1 MSLPLA
7 SMEDYSM
14 YITLSD
20 DELFEQR
27 IAQTVIE
34 RIHRLRGLY
43 AYWLQF
49 PQKFDQDIVQYDMAM
64 FKVGKSQAY
73 DDLHL
78 VRLILGDLQQASK
91 DFMRW
96 KINQDLEQ
104 DLKAARR
111 AGDHRSVAAIEKNRI
126 LNNRTDKEDELE
138 LEFDKIIPQQ
148 FVPVDDPTVLGIKK
162 LPDLR
167 NRIRELVKKYSDNSV
182 QFAEYEELKEDNDN
196 GSTDQ

>member
-20 DELFEQR
+20 DELFERR

-78 VRLILGDLQQASK
+78 VRLILGNLQQASK

-167 NRIRELVKKYSDNSV
+167 NRIRELVKNYSDNSV
-182 QFAEYEELKEDNDN
+182 QYAEYEELKEDNDN
-196 GSTDQ
+196 GTAD

>member
-1 MSLPLA
+1 
-7 SMEDYSM
+7 MEDYSM

-20 DELFEQR
+20 DELFERR

-78 VRLILGDLQQASK
+78 VRLILGNLQQASK

-167 NRIRELVKKYSDNSV
+167 NRIRMLVKKYSDNSV

-196 GSTDQ
+196 GATDQ

>member
-20 DELFEQR
+20 DELFERR

-64 FKVGKSQAY
+64 FEVGKSQAY

-78 VRLILGDLQQASK
+78 VRLILGNLQQASK

-126 LNNRTDKEDELE
+126 INNRTDKEDELE

-148 FVPVDDPTVLGIKK
+148 FVPVDDPSVLGIKK

-182 QFAEYEELKEDNDN
+182 QYAEYEELKEDNDN
-196 GSTDQ
+196 GTAD

>member
-7 SMEDYSM
+7 SMEDYSI
-14 YITLSD
+14 YITPSD
-20 DELFEQR
+20 DELFERR

-78 VRLILGDLQQASK
+78 VRLILGNLQQASK

-126 LNNRTDKEDELE
+126 INNRTDKEDELE

-148 FVPVDDPTVLGIKK
+148 FVPVDDPTVLSIKK

-182 QFAEYEELKEDNDN
+182 QFAEYEELKEDN
-196 GSTDQ
+196 GATD

>member
-7 SMEDYSM
+7 SMEDYSI

-20 DELFEQR
+20 DELFERR

-78 VRLILGDLQQASK
+78 VRLILGNLQQASK

-126 LNNRTDKEDELE
+126 LNNRTDKDDELE

-148 FVPVDDPTVLGIKK
+148 FVPVDDPTVFGIKK

-182 QFAEYEELKEDNDN
+182 QLAEYEELKEDN
-196 GSTDQ
+196 GATD

>member
-7 SMEDYSM
+7 SMEDYSI

-20 DELFEQR
+20 DELFERR

-64 FKVGKSQAY
+64 FKVGNSQAY

-78 VRLILGDLQQASK
+78 VRLILGNLQQASK

-126 LNNRTDKEDELE
+126 LNNRTDKDDELE

-182 QFAEYEELKEDNDN
+182 QLAEYEELKEDN
-196 GSTDQ
+196 GATD

>member
-20 DELFEQR
+20 DELFERR
-27 IAQTVIE
+27 IAQAVVE

-78 VRLILGDLQQASK
+78 VRLILGNLQQASK
-91 DFMRW
+91 NFMRW

-148 FVPVDDPTVLGIKK
+148 FVPVDDPTVLGIKR

-196 GSTDQ
+196 GAKEQ

>member
-20 DELFEQR
+20 DELFERR

-34 RIHRLRGLY
+34 RLHRLRGLY

-78 VRLILGDLQQASK
+78 VRLILGNLQQASK

-148 FVPVDDPTVLGIKK
+148 FVPSDDPTVLGIKK

-196 GSTDQ
+196 GATD